1 MALIETNVFE
11 GVKVL
16 EKTIFYSDL
25 GYFSTIFSAEN
36 LNINFV
42 QDSVSKSMHVGT
54 IRGMHFQKGKNA
66 QAKLINVIEGS
77 ILDIFVDLRETSS
90 TYLSYGSIL
99 LDAAHGKS
107 LFIPRGFA
115 HGFITLKENSI
126 ISYKL
131 DNFYNPESEETL
143 LWNDPDIGI
152 IWPKMDSYKLSQ
164 KDQEGKNL
172 KQILSQK

>member
-1 MALIETNVFE
+1 MALIDTNVFE

-115 HGFITLKENSI
+115 QGFIT
-126 ISYKL
+126 
-131 DNFYNPESEETL
+131 
-143 LWNDPDIGI
+143 
-152 IWPKMDSYKLSQ
+152 
-164 KDQEGKNL
+164 
-172 KQILSQK
+172 